1 MSHRLFVGLR
11 PPASHRDQ
19 LIDRMQG
26 VDEARWQDDEQL
38 HLTLRYIGDVETH
51 QADDLAEQ
59 LGSIDFQ
66 PFDLTVSSTGF
77 FERKG
82 HLRALWAGV
91 EQSEALIRLQRK
103 VERMCQ
109 AVGFEAEGRK
119 FLPHITLARLNS
131 ASGPANA
138 FLSATSTLRLE
149 PWTVQE
155 FVLYESELH
164 PEGSIYTPI
173 VRYPARKCT

>member
-11 PPASHRDQ
+11 PPPAQRDH
-19 LIDRMQG
+19 LIDLMQG
-26 VDEARWQDDEQL
+26 VDDARWQDDDQL
-38 HLTLRYIGDVETH
+38 HLTLRYVGDVETH
-51 QADDLAEQ
+51 QADDLAER
-59 LGSIDFQ
+59 LGSIDFE
-66 PFDLTVSSTGF
+66 PFDIVIASTGF

-82 HLRALWAGV
+82 HIRALWAGV
-91 EQSEALIRLQRK
+91 EQCEALIRLQRR
-103 VERMCQ
+103 VERACQ
-109 AVGFEAEGRK
+109 AVGLEAEGRK

-131 ASGPANA
+131 ASGPAQA
-138 FLSATSTLRLE
+138 FLTATSRLRLE

-173 VRYPARKCT
+173 VRYPARK